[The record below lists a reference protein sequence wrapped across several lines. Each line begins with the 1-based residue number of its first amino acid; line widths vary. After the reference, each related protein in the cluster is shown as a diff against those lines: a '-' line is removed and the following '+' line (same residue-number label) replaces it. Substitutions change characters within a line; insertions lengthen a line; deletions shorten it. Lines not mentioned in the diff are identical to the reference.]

1 MALNY
6 SHITIAGRLGR
17 DPELRTTQAG
27 KRVASFSVAVD
38 IGYGNSK
45 NTEWYDVSAWEHA
58 AEFASKYLKKGDSV
72 LCEGTM
78 RSRSYTDS
86 NGNKKKSWEVN
97 ARNVQAVGGWID
109 SKQEGFPADDED
121 GELPF

>member
-17 DPELRTTQAG
+17 EPELRTTQSG

-38 IGYGNSK
+38 IGYGDSK
-45 NTEWYDVSAWEHA
+45 NTEWYEVSAWEHA
-58 AEFASKYLKKGDSV
+58 ADFASKYLKKGDSV

-86 NGNKKKSWEVN
+86 NGNKKKVWEVS
-97 ARNVQAVGGWID
+97 ARNVQAVGGWIE
-109 SKQEGFPADDED
+109 SKQDDFTEED
-121 GELPF
+121 GDLPF